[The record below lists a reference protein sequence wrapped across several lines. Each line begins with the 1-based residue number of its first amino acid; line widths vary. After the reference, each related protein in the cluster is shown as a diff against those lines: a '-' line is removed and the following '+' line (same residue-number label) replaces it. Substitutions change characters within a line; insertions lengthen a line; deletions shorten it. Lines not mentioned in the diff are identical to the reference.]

1 MKAKISKFAVV
12 GVLLV
17 LSSLSCNRSQES
29 QDLKFAGIWTL
40 TVSEKNLPKSETE
53 GEIKTDTTF
62 KSLFRG
68 LEYIPDNSEWN
79 FTNDSVLIV
88 SIINNS
94 NAEPETVIYR
104 IYASGNY
111 LMIGSN
117 QNIMK
122 FKILNHDAARI
133 VLEPEDG
140 NVIYT
145 LTLIKKEQ
153 K

>member
-79 FTNDSVLIV
+79 FTNDSMLI
-88 SIINNS
+88 IKTNYKP
-94 NAEPETVIYR
+94 AEPDTVSYR
-104 IYASGNY
+104 INASGDY
-111 LMIGSN
+111 LMIESK
-117 QNIMK
+117 QDMK
-122 FKILNHDAARI
+122 KLKILTHKPDRI
-133 VLEPEDG
+133 VLDPEDG

-145 LTLIKKEQ
+145 LTLNNKDQ

>member
-1 MKAKISKFAVV
+1 MKTNITKFAAI

-17 LSSLSCNRSQES
+17 LSSLSCKRSQES

-40 TVSEKNLPKSETE
+40 TVSEKNLPNSATE
-53 GEIKTDTTF
+53 SEIKTDTTF

-88 SIINNS
+88 SNINNI
-94 NAEPETVIYR
+94 NAEYETVKYR
-104 IYASGNY
+104 LNPSGDY
-111 LMIGSN
+111 LIIESK
-117 QNIMK
+117 QDIMK
-122 FKILNHDAARI
+122 IKILNHEPERI

-145 LTLIKKEQ
+145 LTLNKKL

>member
-12 GVLLV
+12 GILLV

-79 FTNDSVLIV
+79 FTNDSMLI
-88 SIINNS
+88 IKTNYKP
-94 NAEPETVIYR
+94 AEPDTVSYR
-104 IYASGNY
+104 INASGDY
-111 LMIGSN
+111 LMIESK
-117 QNIMK
+117 QDMK
-122 FKILNHDAARI
+122 KLKILTHKPDRI
-133 VLEPEDG
+133 VLDPEDG

-145 LTLIKKEQ
+145 LTLNNKDQ